1 MLVGEVW
8 VEGYCIEEDECCE
21 GGKSGKQ
28 VAKSELRCSSNIFED
43 QDGNVGGS
51 DGDAEDAVEG
61 ENDARDA
68 ADGLESVTDKP
79 KMRRGQ
85 ANRKLGK
92 RGEDAAARYLRFM
105 GYQILERNWECPF
118 GEADI
123 IARDG
128 ETLVFIE
135 VKTRKS
141 IRKGFPAE
149 AVTPKKRARY
159 ERIAACYL
167 RTYGSLDI
175 PMRFDVI
182 ALLVVGPDRAMIKH
196 YVDAFRFE

>member
-8 VEGYCIEEDECCE
+8 VEGYCIEEDGDERCEESRLWEHMSEC
-21 GGKSGKQ
+21 GFG
-28 VAKSELRCSSNIFED
+28 CSPDTFED
-43 QDGNVGGS
+43 EDEEI
-51 DGDAEDAVEG
+51 EDAPDDSGDDSGDSEKV
-61 ENDARDA
+61 
-68 ADGLESVTDKP
+68 ADEAEMS
-79 KMRRGQ
+79 RGQ

-105 GYQILERNWECPF
+105 GYEILERNWECPF

-123 IARDG
+123 IARHGD
-128 ETLVFIE
+128 TLVFVE

-175 PMRFDVI
+175 PVRFDVI

-196 YVDAFRFE
+196 YVNAFGFEF